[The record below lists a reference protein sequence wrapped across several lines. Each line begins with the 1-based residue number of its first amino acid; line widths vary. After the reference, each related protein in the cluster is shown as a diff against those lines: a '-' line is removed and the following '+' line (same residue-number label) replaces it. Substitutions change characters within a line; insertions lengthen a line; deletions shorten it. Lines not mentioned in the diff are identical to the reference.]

1 MMVIETDQPLGFDN
15 PLVPNE
21 RNDPMLNEMTL
32 RKVGP
37 GAASAFALAIMLM
50 VTGAGDAMSVEM
62 ASAAADVASQTLR

>member
-1 MMVIETDQPLGFDN
+1 
-15 PLVPNE
+15 
-21 RNDPMLNEMTL
+21 MLNEMTL